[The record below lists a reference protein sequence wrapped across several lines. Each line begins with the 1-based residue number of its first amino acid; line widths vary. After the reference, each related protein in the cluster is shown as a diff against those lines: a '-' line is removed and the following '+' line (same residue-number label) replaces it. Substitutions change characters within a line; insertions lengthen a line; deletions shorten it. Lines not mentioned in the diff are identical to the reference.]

1 MDAVKKSLI
10 SLHLTIILLG
20 GTALFSRVVPLSASD
35 ITLMRS
41 IFACI
46 ALFAFLTL
54 SKQALALK
62 CKKDYAVA
70 FGLGLLMAL
79 HWVSYFAAMQYASIS
94 VGMIALFTF
103 PVITVLIEPFF
114 EKTRL
119 VWQDMVSALAVVLGV
134 YLIVPETSLDNDI
147 TLGVVIGI
155 ASALLY
161 AFRNLIHR
169 KHFKQYSGAKAMAW
183 QTLVITLL
191 LLPMGSADIIDAPMS
206 AWLMLLL
213 LGTVFTA
220 LPHALIAASLRHL
233 RAKTFSLIA
242 CMQPFYGVILAVILL
257 GEQPSWYTLLGGLLI
272 TSASVYETLNTHKLH
287 KQAVREAVEEQA

>member
-1 MDAVKKSLI
+1 MNAVKRSLI
-10 SLHLTIILLG
+10 SLHFTVVLLG
-20 GTALFSRVVPLSASD
+20 GTALFSHLVPLSASD

-41 IFACI
+41 VFACI
-46 ALFAFLTL
+46 ALFLFLRLSSESLTL
-54 SKQALALK
+54 ASR
-62 CKKDYAVA
+62 KDYLIAI
-70 FGLGLLMAL
+70 GLGILMAL
-79 HWVSYFAAMQYASIS
+79 HWVTYFAAMQYSSVS

-114 EKTRL
+114 EKVSL
-119 VWQDMVSALAVVLGV
+119 VWQDIVSALTVIAGV
-134 YLIVPETSLDNDI
+134 YFIVPETSLDNDI
-147 TLGVVIGI
+147 TLGVLIGVG
-155 ASALLY
+155 SAVLY

-183 QTLVITLL
+183 QTLVIAIF
-191 LLPMGSADIIDAPMS
+191 LLPTGSNEITDAPMS

-242 CMQPFYGVILAVILL
+242 CMQPFYGVILAVLL
-257 GEQPSWYTLLGGLLI
+257 LDENPSGNTLLGGILI
-272 TSASVYETLNTHKLH
+272 TSASIYETLNTHKLH
-287 KQAVREAVEEQA
+287 GKSEKESD

>member
-1 MDAVKKSLI
+1 MNAVKRSLI
-10 SLHLTIILLG
+10 SLHFTVVLLG
-20 GTALFSRVVPLSASD
+20 GTALFSHLVPLSASD

-41 IFACI
+41 VFACI
-46 ALFAFLTL
+46 ALFLFLRLSSESLTL
-54 SKQALALK
+54 ASR
-62 CKKDYAVA
+62 KDYLIAI
-70 FGLGLLMAL
+70 GLGILMAL
-79 HWVSYFAAMQYASIS
+79 HWVTYFAAMQYSSVS

-114 EKTRL
+114 EKVSL
-119 VWQDMVSALAVVLGV
+119 VWQDIVSALTVIAGV
-134 YLIVPETSLDNDI
+134 YFIVPETSLDNDI
-147 TLGVVIGI
+147 TLGVLIGVG
-155 ASALLY
+155 SAVLY

-183 QTLVITLL
+183 QTLVIAIF
-191 LLPMGSADIIDAPMS
+191 LLPTGSNEITDAPMS

-242 CMQPFYGVILAVILL
+242 CMQPFYGVILAVLL
-257 GEQPSWYTLLGGLLI
+257 LDENPSGNTLLGGILI
-272 TSASVYETLNTHKLH
+272 TSASIYETLNTHKLH
-287 KQAVREAVEEQA
+287 GKSEKDSD

>member
-1 MDAVKKSLI
+1 MNAVKRSLI
-10 SLHLTIILLG
+10 SLHFTVVLLG
-20 GTALFSRVVPLSASD
+20 GTALFSHLVPLSASD

-41 IFACI
+41 AFACI
-46 ALFAFLTL
+46 ALFLFLKFSSENLTL
-54 SKQALALK
+54 ASR
-62 CKKDYAVA
+62 KDYLVA
-70 FGLGLLMAL
+70 IGLGILMAL
-79 HWVSYFAAMQYASIS
+79 HWVTYFAAMQYSSVS

-114 EKTRL
+114 EKVSL
-119 VWQDMVSALAVVLGV
+119 VWQDIVSALTVIAGV
-134 YLIVPETSLDNDI
+134 YFIVPETSLDNDI
-147 TLGVVIGI
+147 TLGVLIGVG
-155 ASALLY
+155 SAVLY

-183 QTLVITLL
+183 QTLVIAIF
-191 LLPMGSADIIDAPMS
+191 LLPTGSNEITDAPMS

-242 CMQPFYGVILAVILL
+242 CMQPFYGVILAVLL
-257 GEQPSWYTLLGGLLI
+257 LDENPSGSTLLGGILI
-272 TSASVYETLNTHKLH
+272 TSASIYETLNTHKLH
-287 KQAVREAVEEQA
+287 GKSDKDSD

>member
-1 MDAVKKSLI
+1 MNAVERSLI
-10 SLHLTIILLG
+10 SLHFTVVLLG
-20 GTALFSRVVPLSASD
+20 GTALFSHLVPLSASD

-41 IFACI
+41 VFACI
-46 ALFAFLTL
+46 ALFLFLKFSSENL
-54 SKQALALK
+54 ALASR
-62 CKKDYAVA
+62 KDYLIAI
-70 FGLGLLMAL
+70 GLGILMAL
-79 HWVSYFAAMQYASIS
+79 HWVTYFAAMQYSSVS

-114 EKTRL
+114 EKVSL
-119 VWQDMVSALAVVLGV
+119 VWQDIVSALTVIAGV
-134 YLIVPETSLDNDI
+134 YFIVPETSLDNDI
-147 TLGVVIGI
+147 TLGVLIGVG
-155 ASALLY
+155 SAVLY

-183 QTLVITLL
+183 QTLVIAIF
-191 LLPMGSADIIDAPMS
+191 LLPTGSNEIANASLS

-242 CMQPFYGVILAVILL
+242 CMQPFYGVILAVLL
-257 GEQPSWYTLLGGLLI
+257 LDENPSGNTLLGGILI
-272 TSASVYETLNTHKLH
+272 TSASIYETLNTHKLH
-287 KQAVREAVEEQA
+287 GKSEKDSD

>member
-1 MDAVKKSLI
+1 MNAVKRSLI
-10 SLHLTIILLG
+10 SLHFTVVLLG
-20 GTALFSRVVPLSASD
+20 GTALFSHLVPLSASD

-41 IFACI
+41 VFACI
-46 ALFAFLTL
+46 ALFLFLRFSSESLTL
-54 SKQALALK
+54 ASR
-62 CKKDYAVA
+62 KDYLIAI
-70 FGLGLLMAL
+70 GLGILMAL
-79 HWVSYFAAMQYASIS
+79 HWVTYFAAMQYSSVS

-114 EKTRL
+114 EKVSL
-119 VWQDMVSALAVVLGV
+119 VWQDIVSALTVIAGV
-134 YLIVPETSLDNDI
+134 YFIVPETSLDNDI
-147 TLGVVIGI
+147 TLGVLIGVG
-155 ASALLY
+155 SAVLY

-183 QTLVITLL
+183 QTLVIAIF
-191 LLPMGSADIIDAPMS
+191 LLPTGSNEITDAPMS

-242 CMQPFYGVILAVILL
+242 CMQPFYGVILAVLL
-257 GEQPSWYTLLGGLLI
+257 LDENPSGNTLLGGILI
-272 TSASVYETLNTHKLH
+272 TSASIYETLNTHKLH
-287 KQAVREAVEEQA
+287 GKSEKDSD

>member
-1 MDAVKKSLI
+1 MNAVKRSLI
-10 SLHLTIILLG
+10 SLHFTVVLLG
-20 GTALFSRVVPLSASD
+20 GTALFSHLVPLSASD

-41 IFACI
+41 VFACI
-46 ALFAFLTL
+46 ALFLFLRLSSESLTL
-54 SKQALALK
+54 TSR
-62 CKKDYAVA
+62 KDYLIAI
-70 FGLGLLMAL
+70 GLGILMAL
-79 HWVSYFAAMQYASIS
+79 HWVTYFAAMQYSSVS

-114 EKTRL
+114 EKVSL
-119 VWQDMVSALAVVLGV
+119 VWQDIVSALTVIAGV
-134 YLIVPETSLDNDI
+134 YFIVPETSLDNDI
-147 TLGVVIGI
+147 TLGVLIGVG
-155 ASALLY
+155 SAVLY

-183 QTLVITLL
+183 QTLVIAIF
-191 LLPMGSADIIDAPMS
+191 LLPTGSNEIADAPMS

-242 CMQPFYGVILAVILL
+242 CMQPFYGVILAVLL
-257 GEQPSWYTLLGGLLI
+257 LDENPSGNTLLGGILI
-272 TSASVYETLNTHKLH
+272 TSASIYETLNTHKLH
-287 KQAVREAVEEQA
+287 GKSEKDSD